1 MPVVQI
7 PAAYRGP
14 TRGAECLQVE
24 GATVRAS
31 IEAVADAFPGFG
43 EQVFDA
49 GGGVHRFVTLFVNG
63 EEIDRAAIDEPIETS
78 DEVEILAAVA
88 GG

>member
-1 MPVVQI
+1 MPSVQI

-14 TRGAECLQVE
+14 TRGADCLEVE
-24 GATVRAS
+24 GATVRAC
-31 IEAVADAFPGFG
+31 IQAVADAFPGFG

>member
-1 MPVVQI
+1 MPLVKI

-14 TRGAECLQVE
+14 TRGADCVEVE
-24 GATVRAS
+24 GVTMRAC
-31 IEAVADAFPGFG
+31 IQAVADAFPGFG

-49 GGGVHRFVTLFVNG
+49 GGGVHRFVTLFKNG
-63 EEIDRAAIDEPIETS
+63 VEIDRSEIDEPVDTS
-78 DEVEILAAVA
+78 DEVEILAAIA